1 MSLQKRLVA
10 VVASLLVIGLL
21 VADIVTYAEVHS
33 FLYGQADNT
42 LAQNESLGFQY
53 LTFAAER
60 ELPVNQADLSRRI
73 SADVYVQLLNHSG
86 HVILS
91 RPSGPM
97 AHPDP
102 APILTK
108 GIPVQKVP
116 DLDRRASAATP
127 ARSAPI
133 PTPWCWGAQGTPT
146 AATAR
151 SPSRYR
157 RGP

>member
-21 VADIVTYAEVHS
+21 VADLVTYAEVHS

-53 LTFAAER
+53 LTYANER
-60 ELPVNQADLSRRI
+60 GLPVNEADLSRRI

-91 RPSGPM
+91 RPSGP
-97 AHPDP
+97 
-102 APILTK
+102 
-108 GIPVQKVP
+108 V
-116 DLDRRASAATP
+116 AS
-127 ARSAPI
+127 
-133 PTPWCWGAQGTPT
+133 
-146 AATAR
+146 
-151 SPSRYR
+151 SR
-157 RGP
+157 